1 MNKIIFSLM
10 AAILICGTTVFT
22 SCSDDD
28 KGDDNVLKPE
38 KLAGVWYTSYAD
50 DQTVE
55 DLHWTRVVEDYKF
68 NADGTGYYEFYQI
81 EGNKLV
87 GAASTRDNGKLHYT
101 ISASP
106 SGAGGV
112 VTVTLDAIKGAT
124 WTFNYADGKLTVD
137 NDSGSVVNGQYSKA
151 TSAQQTEVDQLYAE
165 WKGSNSD
172 TEENLVNLSQSCL
185 SYFPGEITIQDG
197 QIVTGTLA
205 RNVKISIAP
214 NATVTLRD
222 ANISCLSRGSE
233 YAGIT
238 CDGDATILLEGNNT
252 VLGGIL
258 NAWTDEGLTGYG
270 NYPGIFI
277 PKGHT
282 LTINGTGSLVAKYGG
297 PEEYAQYAA
306 GIGGCGYEEWSCGN
320 IVILGGTIYA
330 YGGSGCPGIGS
341 GCKWRDDGW
350 EADCGDITISGGIVY
365 AYGGDTAPAIGSSLG
380 GKCGNI
386 TIDNTVTKVTAT
398 KGDAIT
404 SIEMDG
410 ITVYLDINKNCIGCG
425 DFGSCGTVTIAG
437 TVYYDGTNY
446 KNGGETYITRSPLIC
461 PTATGRALA
470 SAKFGE
476 IICSDGL
483 VYDGVNYDNLP
494 RGVTARA
501 KVCYVSGDGHGLALA
516 LADEGQMNW
525 FTAKSKCEGKTPTI
539 TGCTWK
545 LATEDEWNNMI
556 SGAGG
561 YEALRDGFTSVG
573 GSNLQ
578 ESIYWSSTES
588 DGDDARIY
596 RFYNGFSWTNYWK
609 YGENGW
615 ARACLAF

>member
-1 MNKIIFSLM
+1 MKKLFQWMM
-10 AAILICGTTVFT
+10 AAILICGAMTFT
-22 SCSDDD
+22 ACSSSDDD
-28 KGDDNVLKPE
+28 GEKKTDDGVLTPE
-38 KLAGVWYTSYAD
+38 KLAGVWYANYAD
-50 DQTVE
+50 DQTE
-55 DLHWTRVVEDYKF
+55 GDLHWTSVVEDYKF
-68 NADGTGYYEFYQI
+68 NADGTGYLEYFQTD
-81 EGNKLV
+81 GNKLV
-87 GAASTRDNGKLHYT
+87 DALFVRDNGKLHYT
-101 ISASP
+101 II
-106 SGAGGV
+106 GDT
-112 VTVTLDAIKGAT
+112 VTVTVDAIKGAT
-124 WTFNYADGKLTVD
+124 WKFNYADGKLLIV
-137 NDSGSVVNGQYSKA
+137 NDQSSMVYSQA

-165 WKGSNSD
+165 WKGANSD

-214 NATVTLRD
+214 GATVTLRD
-222 ANISCLSRGSE
+222 ANISCLSRGSD

-277 PKGHT
+277 PKDHT

-330 YGGSGCPGIGS
+330 YGGNACPGIGS

-365 AYGGDTAPAIGSSLG
+365 AYGGYSAPAIGSSIG

-404 SIEMDG
+404 EFEMDG
-410 ITVYLDINKNCIGCG
+410 ITVSLDINKNCIGCG
-425 DFGSCGTVTIAG
+425 EFGSCGTVTIAG

-446 KNGGETYITRSPLIC
+446 VNGGDTYITRSPLIC

-470 SAKFGE
+470 SAKVGE

-483 VYDGVNYDNLP
+483 AYDGINYDNLP

-525 FTAKSKCEGKTPTI
+525 STAKSTCEGKTPTI

-588 DGDDARIY
+588 DGNDARIY
-596 RFYNGFSWTNYWK
+596 RFFNGFSWSSCWK
-609 YGENGW
+609 DDENGW